1 MGRLLGLIFCVLT
14 AAAPARAATAAD
26 CRSGLW
32 LDPASGTAQRHEAVL
47 AAAAGRDVVLLG
59 ETHDDP
65 EHHRWQLSV
74 LAGLL
79 GRRGDLAI
87 GFEAFPARAQ
97 PVLDRWVAGEL
108 SERAFLD
115 AVEWERIWGLDPALY
130 LPLFHFARLHR
141 LPMLALNVDRALVTR
156 VAREGWAVIPTGER
170 QGVGD
175 PAPATPAYVD
185 RLREASG
192 RHATAA
198 DAAPGGDDPSL
209 RRFVEAQLTWDR
221 AMAEALARARAGSDA
236 PLVVGVIGSE
246 HLRHRHGVP
255 HQLAALGVTGT
266 AVLLPHELALGCDA
280 LVAGEADAVFVLD
293 DPTRAEPSRPRLGVS
308 LVTRGGEV
316 LAAAVQPGSVAE
328 AGGLRAGDVIVE
340 AAGRTLAGQAELI
353 EIVRGMTPGAWLPLV
368 LRRDGRRLEAVAKFP
383 PGPGGA
389 R

>member
-1 MGRLLGLIFCVLT
+1 MGRLLGSIFCTLVV
-14 AAAPARAATAAD
+14 AAPATAAPD
-26 CRSGLW
+26 CRAGRW
-32 LDPASGTAQRHEAVL
+32 LDPAGGTVQRHEAVL
-47 AAAAGRDVVLLG
+47 SVAAERDVVLLG

-74 LAGLL
+74 LAGLV
-79 GRRGDLAI
+79 GRRGDLVI
-87 GFEAFPARAQ
+87 GFEAFPARVQ

-115 AVEWERIWGLDPALY
+115 AVGWERIWGLDPALY

-156 VAREGWAVIPTGER
+156 VAREGWAAIPAGER

-175 PAPATPAYVD
+175 PAPAMPAYVD

-192 RHATAA
+192 RHAGAA
-198 DAAPGGDDPSL
+198 DAAPNSDDPTL

-221 AMAEALARARAGSDA
+221 AMAEALARARTGPEA

-246 HLRHRHGVP
+246 HLRHRYGVP
-255 HQLAALGVTGT
+255 HQLAALGVSDT
-266 AVLLPHELALGCDA
+266 AVLLPHELAQGCSA

-293 DPTRAEPSRPRLGVS
+293 DPARAEPSRPRLGVS
-308 LVTRGGEV
+308 LATRGGEV
-316 LAAAVQPGSVAE
+316 QAVEVQPGSVAE
-328 AGGLRAGDVIVE
+328 ASGLRAGDVIVE
-340 AAGRTLAGQAELI
+340 AAGRAVAGQAELI

-383 PGPGGA
+383 PSPGPE

>member
-1 MGRLLGLIFCVLT
+1 M
-14 AAAPARAATAAD
+14 AASG
-26 CRSGLW
+26 CRPGLW
-32 LDPASGTAQRHEAVL
+32 LDPADGTVRPHEAVL
-47 AAAAGRDVVLLG
+47 AVAAERDVVLLG

-79 GRRGDLAI
+79 GRRGDLVI

-115 AVEWERIWGLDPALY
+115 AVGWERIWRLDPELY
-130 LPLFHFARLHR
+130 LPLFHFARMHR

-156 VAREGWAVIPTGER
+156 VAREGWAAIPPGDR

-175 PAPATPAYVD
+175 PIAAAPAYVD

-192 RHATAA
+192 RHGTAA
-198 DAAPGGDDPSL
+198 DSIPGGDEPAL

-221 AMAEALARARAGSDA
+221 AMAEALARARSGPDT

-255 HQLAALGVTGT
+255 HQLAALGVTDA
-266 AVLLPHELALGCDA
+266 AVLLPHALPRGCDA

-293 DPTRAEPSRPRLGVS
+293 NPARAEPSRPRLGVS
-308 LVTRGGEV
+308 LATRGGEV
-316 LAAAVQPGSVAE
+316 LAAEVQPGSVAE
-328 AGGLRAGDVIVE
+328 ASGLRAGDVIVE
-340 AAGRTLAGQAELI
+340 AAGRAIVSQAELV
-353 EIVRGMTPGAWLPLV
+353 EIVQSMTPGAWLPLA

-383 PGPGGA
+383 PSPGGA